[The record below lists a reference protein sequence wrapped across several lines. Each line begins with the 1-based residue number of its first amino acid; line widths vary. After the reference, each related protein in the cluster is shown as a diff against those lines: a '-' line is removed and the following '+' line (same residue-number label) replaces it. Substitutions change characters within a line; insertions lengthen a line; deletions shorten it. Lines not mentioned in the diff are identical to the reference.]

1 MNCLTSNFWRKLM
14 KIFGNLIGF
23 SYNYTVLP
31 QESLDPPK
39 KGVGF
44 SKPPVTWEAYTIF
57 EKGVRL
63 LYSILDFIDWFSLR
77 WFNQPFFLWNIRS
90 VVKLAILS
98 VYLSINLDNI
108 SDLSCHK
115 TFDYVH
121 FIMDNM
127 SLNDVY
133 FICLPKLSCCHP
145 KQFPGN
151 PG

>member
-1 MNCLTSNFWRKLM
+1 M

-127 SLNDVY
+127 SLFISYVYPNCRAVIPNSFREIPVSQNDDQ
-133 FICLPKLSCCHP
+133 ICI
-145 KQFPGN
+145 FD
-151 PG
+151 